1 MSPGIRLKSPSA
13 TQSVEILPS
22 ALRCK
27 IRSLTTR
34 LSQQHTQR
42 IRVLRLLTGQGVK
55 ALLSTTSTIVLV
67 LQETATATAFEY
79 KHIQMTLVVVT
90 PPTRPIL
97 VLELALLMVLLL
109 LQSNVGGALTPQWGR
124 GRPQPTS
131 ATQFWTNDNDD
142 HDNNDPFPSN
152 LLDSLDVDGSHHRP
166 ALTLAIRG
174 GGANKVLQGSK
185 SSIALTLDYWSKAF
199 QSIGSSLTKPFRSLS
214 LARPTFLQSK
224 ATRRQNELLQQLQTT
239 PIERVAIVPNSTV
252 VPPEVLQIAAKRAG
266 MLGRPLQS
274 QSVQDVARSLKQ
286 WYDRKGYVLHS
297 MTGATLQ
304 VDTRTAEL
312 SVQEPVSASQPVA
325 IVYCKEM
332 VIDPDDGS
340 LMTFRQYRDKVS
352 PKDSPGISGK
362 RTKKFDR
369 STLNTTF
376 VPTDVGRTNPNR
388 IAAALGMNA
397 GEPFCWHPA
406 RWKAILQSGLFK
418 NTLRA
423 NPQRLPDGTVQLQL
437 IVQEAPARNL
447 EYGLSKSLYTDSW
460 EGEIDFQHRNVL
472 GGGESLGVLVRRGTQ
487 DAEPSVR
494 IRFRDDKFGIVP
506 GGYDVEVFS
515 DYIGEHL
522 DSDGTR
528 EGNDGDAVVP
538 PSSSSSSNDAY
549 DHDELL
555 DRKGISMSIRSPFFT
570 LPVANSGSATLER
583 TSTKGGR
590 HESVGSATLN
600 LGPVARDLPL
610 DARTNVF
617 GKVTTGSRV
626 GESTSSSS
634 SSNWSLLPFASFTCT
649 TRQTFPLTMTSA
661 GPLIL
666 ALQHSGT
673 ASSRHL
679 PRHEA
684 NANGVACKIRG
695 YQGGSNSERVASS
708 LVGTTELRIP
718 VQLPRLDDASVV
730 LFGDWCLSSAGVNQ
744 KFKRRSSVGVSLRKR
759 FQGLPIKYD
768 ISYTQDRK
776 IGAFFGLGS
785 DFQA

>member
-1 MSPGIRLKSPSA
+1 MPLIVGPSPRLA
-13 TQSVEILPS
+13 MV
-22 ALRCK
+22 
-27 IRSLTTR
+27 
-34 LSQQHTQR
+34 
-42 IRVLRLLTGQGVK
+42 
-55 ALLSTTSTIVLV
+55 
-67 LQETATATAFEY
+67 
-79 KHIQMTLVVVT
+79 
-90 PPTRPIL
+90 
-97 VLELALLMVLLL
+97 LALLTALLL
-109 LQSNVGGALTPQWGR
+109 LQSNVGVALTPQWGR
-124 GRPQPTS
+124 RRPTS
-131 ATQFWTNDNDD
+131 TSSSQFWKND
-142 HDNNDPFPSN
+142 HDYEYGDGTVTSAMEPFSSN
-152 LLDSLDVDGSHHRP
+152 LLELDLDAAHCPP

-174 GGANKVLQGSK
+174 GSANKVLQGSK
-185 SSIALTLDYWSKAF
+185 SSIALTLEYWSKAF
-199 QSIGSSLTKPFRSLS
+199 QGLGSSLTQPFRNINFGK
-214 LARPTFLQSK
+214 PTFLQSK

-239 PIERVAIVPNSTV
+239 PIERVAIVPNTTV

-266 MLGRPLQS
+266 LLGRPLQS
-274 QSVQDVARSLKQ
+274 QSVQEVARSLKQ
-286 WYDRKGYVLHS
+286 WYDRKGYVLHA

-312 SVQEPVSASQPVA
+312 SVQEPVSANQPVA

-332 VIDPDDGS
+332 VIDPEDGS
-340 LMTFRQYRDKVS
+340 LLTFRQYRDKVS
-352 PKDSPGISGK
+352 PKDRPGK
-362 RTKKFDR
+362 RTKLDR
-369 STLNTTF
+369 SALNTTF
-376 VPTDVGRTNPNR
+376 VPTDIGRTNPNR

-397 GEPFCWHPA
+397 GEPFCWNPG
-406 RWKAILQSGLFK
+406 RWKAIVQSGLFK

-423 NPQRLPDGTVQLQL
+423 NPERLSDGTVQLQL

-472 GGGESLGVLVRRGTQ
+472 GGGESLGVVVRRGTQ

-494 IRFRDDKFGIVP
+494 IRFRDDKFGVVP

-522 DSDGTR
+522 D
-528 EGNDGDAVVP
+528 DGDGSRDGKEVESVVP
-538 PSSSSSSNDAY
+538 PNSNDAY

-555 DRKGISMSIRSPFFT
+555 DRKGISMSIRSPFSTF
-570 LPVANSGSATLER
+570 PVANSGSATLER

-600 LGPVARDLPL
+600 LGPIARDLPL

-626 GESTSSSS
+626 GESSSSSS
-634 SSNWSLLPFASFTCT
+634 SSNWSLLPFASLTCT
-649 TRQTFPLTMTSA
+649 TRQIFPLTMTSA

-718 VQLPRLDDASVV
+718 IQLPRLDDASVV

>member
-1 MSPGIRLKSPSA
+1 MRF
-13 TQSVEILPS
+13 
-22 ALRCK
+22 
-27 IRSLTTR
+27 
-34 LSQQHTQR
+34 
-42 IRVLRLLTGQGVK
+42 
-55 ALLSTTSTIVLV
+55 IVV
-67 LQETATATAFEY
+67 
-79 KHIQMTLVVVT
+79 
-90 PPTRPIL
+90 PP
-97 VLELALLMVLLL
+97 LALALQIGVLL
-109 LQSNVGGALTPQWGR
+109 QQFNTGSALTPPL
-124 GRPQPTS
+124 GRPQPI
-131 ATQFWTNDNDD
+131 ATKFWKRDEET
-142 HDNNDPFPSN
+142 FPSN
-152 LLDSLDVDGSHHRP
+152 LLDVPFDDSHHRPP

-174 GGANKVLQGSK
+174 GSANKVLQGSK
-185 SSIALTLDYWSKAF
+185 STIALTLDYWSNAF
-199 QSIGSSLTKPFRSLS
+199 KNITSSLTQPFRNLYIRKP
-214 LARPTFLQSK
+214 AFLQSK
-224 ATRRQNELLQQLQTT
+224 ASRRQNELLQQLQTT

-252 VPPEVLQIAAKRAG
+252 VPNEVLQIAAKRAG
-266 MLGRPLQS
+266 LLGKPLQT

-312 SVQEPVSASQPVA
+312 SVQEPVSASQPVS

-340 LMTFRQYRDKVS
+340 LLTFRQYRDKVA
-352 PKDSPGISGK
+352 PKEKPAK
-362 RTKKFDR
+362 RTKFDR
-369 STLNTTF
+369 SALNTTF
-376 VPTDVGRTNPNR
+376 IPTDIGRTNPNR

-397 GEPFCWHPA
+397 GEPFCWHPG
-406 RWKAILQSGLFK
+406 RWKAVAQSGLFK

-423 NPQRLPDGTVQLQL
+423 SPERLSDGTVQLQL

-460 EGEIDFQHRNVL
+460 EGEIDFQHRNLL

-494 IRFRDDKFGIVP
+494 IRFRDDKFGVVS
-506 GGYDVEVFS
+506 GGYDFEVFS

-522 DSDGTR
+522 DN
-528 EGNDGDAVVP
+528 EGSGNEVDVP
-538 PSSSSSSNDAY
+538 ASNDAY
-549 DHDELL
+549 EHDELL
-555 DRKGISMSIRSPFFT
+555 DRKGISMSIRSPFST
-570 LPVANSGSATLER
+570 LPVSNSGSATLER

-610 DARTNVF
+610 DARTNIF
-617 GKVTTGSRV
+617 GKVTTGTRV
-626 GESTSSSS
+626 GESTSSP
-634 SSNWSLLPFASFTCT
+634 SSNWSLLPFASLTCT
-649 TRQTFPLTMTSA
+649 TRQIFPLSMTPA
-661 GPLIL
+661 GPLLL

-718 VQLPRLDDASVV
+718 IQLPRLDDASVV

-744 KFKRRSSVGVSLRKR
+744 KFKRRSSVGVSFRKR

-768 ISYTQDRK
+768 VSYTQDRK
-776 IGAFFGLGS
+776 IGAFFGLGA